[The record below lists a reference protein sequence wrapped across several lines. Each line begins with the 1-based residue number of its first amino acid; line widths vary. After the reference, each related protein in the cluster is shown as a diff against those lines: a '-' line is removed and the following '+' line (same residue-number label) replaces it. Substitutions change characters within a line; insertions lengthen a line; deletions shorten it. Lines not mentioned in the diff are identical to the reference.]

1 MKWCALLATVM
12 FFTSDEVDFRIWF
25 GQERTI
31 VELSLQP
38 VSCVMLESES
48 IVWRYV
54 SSYLPRSSFY
64 IEVGTIV

>member
-1 MKWCALLATVM
+1 MVRIISHCHVLC
-12 FFTSDEVDFRIWF
+12 TSDDVDVRIWF

-38 VSCVMLESES
+38 IGCVMLESES

-54 SSYLPRSSFY
+54 CSYLPRSGFY